1 MLIFQVV
8 LQNPARFAGVHD
20 GLGSSRDAG
29 TPAWV
34 DAGNAEL
41 EKLF

>member
-8 LQNPARFAGVHD
+8 LQNPARSASVHD
-20 GLGSSRDAG
+20 GLGSSRNTG
-29 TPAWV
+29 KPAWV